1 MMSDTLSTRQ
11 KVALCAALG
20 TGVVMGAT
28 GLIVYQRLSQNV
40 GLKVTGSDFSQE
52 IASLTTHIERL
63 RKDIECLR
71 GAVNP
76 SIEFTEDSSQPKPL
90 KSVLKKNTK
99 YQSQPSFENAALEG
113 GDSTLELPGLG
124 RKRNLSWGSG
134 LTNGSASSSGTEY
147 FSAISDDDDEY
158 LTPDIDPITT
168 TTGLG
173 YEETELVEFFA
184 KVDDLMEGSQEQQ
197 QLSLKLIT
205 DTLAEY
211 NNNPSYLWRL
221 CKSQYLCAVLAGQDG
236 AKDIKKDLITEAVQ
250 SGERALKIDQRNS
263 EAHKWYAISL
273 GSRGEFQGVKEKI
286 LDGFE
291 FKNHIDKAA
300 ELNPGD
306 HITHHLLGRF
316 CYEVSQ
322 LSWIE
327 RKMASTL
334 FASPPSASLPEAIEH
349 FLQAERLK
357 PDGWKEN
364 RLFIAKCHIGLGDY
378 NQAVIWLDRADSIPL
393 ASQDVREGIKDKVS
407 QQEIDEL
414 LVKYEKYRCKK

>member
-1 MMSDTLSTRQ
+1 MSETLSNKQ

-20 TGVVMGAT
+20 TGVFLGAS
-28 GLIVYQRLSQNV
+28 GLIVYQRLRQNV

-52 IASLTTHIERL
+52 IATLTTHIERL
-63 RKDIECLR
+63 RHDLECLR

-76 SIEFTEDSSQPKPL
+76 SIEFIEDPNQPKPL
-90 KSVLKKNTK
+90 KGVLKKGTR
-99 YQSQPSFENAALEG
+99 YQSEPSFENVRGA
-113 GDSTLELPGLG
+113 GDDRLELPEF
-124 RKRNLSWGSG
+124 RHRRNLSWGSG

-147 FSAISDDDDEY
+147 FSAISDDDEDY
-158 LTPDIDPITT
+158 LTPDIEPIVATA
-168 TTGLG
+168 GLG
-173 YEETELVEFFA
+173 YEESELVEFFA

-205 DTLAEY
+205 DSLAEY

-236 AKDIKKDLITEAVQ
+236 AKDLKKDLIMEAVQ

-291 FKNHIDKAA
+291 FKSHIDKAA
-300 ELNPGD
+300 ELNPED

-327 RKMASTL
+327 RRMAATL

-364 RLFIAKCHIGLGDY
+364 RLFLAKCHIGLGDY

-393 ASQDVREGIKDKVS
+393 ASEDVREGIKDKIS
-407 QQEIDEL
+407 QDEIDEL
-414 LVKYEKYRCKK
+414 LVKYEKYRCEK

>member
-1 MMSDTLSTRQ
+1 MMSDALSTRQ

-20 TGVVMGAT
+20 SGVVLGAT
-28 GLIVYQRLSQNV
+28 GLIIYQRLSQNV
-40 GLKVTGSDFSQE
+40 ALKVTGNDFSQE
-52 IASLTTHIERL
+52 IATLSTRIEKL
-63 RKDIECLR
+63 REDIECLR
-71 GAVNP
+71 GSVKP
-76 SIEFTEDSSQPKPL
+76 SIELCEDSTDLKPL

-99 YQSQPSFENAALEG
+99 YQSDQSFDHFHPR
-113 GDSTLELPGLG
+113 GDVNLELPELKH
-124 RKRNLSWGSG
+124 RRNLSWGSG

-158 LTPDIDPITT
+158 VTPDIETVST

-173 YEETELVEFFA
+173 YEETELVSFFA
-184 KVDDLMEGSQEQQ
+184 RVDDLMEGSQEQQ

-205 DTLAEY
+205 DGLAEY
-211 NNNPSYLWRL
+211 NNNPSFLWRL
-221 CKSQYLCAVLAGQDG
+221 CKSQYLCAVLAGQSG
-236 AKDIKKDLITEAVQ
+236 EKDIKKDLILEAVKT
-250 SGERALKIDQRNS
+250 GEKALKIDQRNS

-300 ELNPGD
+300 ELNPND

-334 FASPPSASLPEAIEH
+334 FASPPSSSLPEAIEH

-364 RLFIAKCHIGLGDY
+364 RLFIAKCFIGLGDY
-378 NQAVIWLDRADSIPL
+378 NQAVIWLDKADSIPL
-393 ASQDVREGIKDKVS
+393 ASQEVREGIKDKVS
-407 QQEIDEL
+407 QEEIDVL
-414 LVKYEKYRCKK
+414 LEKYERYRCSK

>member
-1 MMSDTLSTRQ
+1 MSDTLSTRQ

-20 TGVVMGAT
+20 TGVMVGAT
-28 GLIVYQRLSQNV
+28 GLVVYQRLSRNV
-40 GLKVTGSDFSQE
+40 GLKVTGTDFSQD
-52 IASLTTHIERL
+52 IATLTTHIERL
-63 RKDIECLR
+63 RQDIECLR

-76 SIEFTEDSSQPKPL
+76 SIEFTEDSSQTKPL
-90 KSVLKKNTK
+90 KSVLRKSTR
-99 YQSQPSFENAALEG
+99 YQSQPSFENVAPEG
-113 GDSTLELPGLG
+113 DGSLELPGF
-124 RKRNLSWGSG
+124 RHKRTRNLSWGSG

-158 LTPDIDPITT
+158 LTPDMDPIMA

-205 DTLAEY
+205 DSLTEY

-221 CKSQYLCAVLAGQDG
+221 CKSQYLCAVLAGHDG
-236 AKDIKKDLITEAVQ
+236 AKDIKKDLIVEAVQ
-250 SGERALKIDQRNS
+250 TGERALNLDQRNS

-273 GSRGEFQGVKEKI
+273 GSRGEFAGVKEKI

-291 FKNHIDKAA
+291 FKSHIDKAA

-334 FASPPSASLPEAIEH
+334 FASPPSASLPEAIDH

-364 RLFIAKCHIGLGDY
+364 RLFIAKCHIGLGEY
-378 NQAVIWLDRADSIPL
+378 NQAVIWLDKADSIPL
-393 ASQDVREGIKDKVS
+393 ASQDVREGIKDKLS
-407 QQEIDEL
+407 QQEVDEL
-414 LVKYEKYRCKK
+414 LVKYEKYRCEK